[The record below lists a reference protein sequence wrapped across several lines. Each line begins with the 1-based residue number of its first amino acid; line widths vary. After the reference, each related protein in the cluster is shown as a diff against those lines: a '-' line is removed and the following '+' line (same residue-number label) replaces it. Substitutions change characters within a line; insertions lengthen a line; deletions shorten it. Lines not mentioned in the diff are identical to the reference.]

1 PNAENLLRD
10 AAKNGGF
17 IDRDGNNGP
26 NLTAEWDAD
35 SDGDPDTYYQAD
47 NGYLLEANLIQ
58 AINDIL
64 ARASSGTAVSIL
76 ATADEGEGNLVQA
89 YFRPTVPVDLTE
101 VTWIGYLQSL
111 WVDSHGNLRE
121 DTDQDHGLD
130 VTKDSVVTY
139 FLDPATGDTKV
150 KRFGTSTPYPNVD
163 TDPYDLLQMNE
174 VIPVW
179 EAGTRLAQR
188 NASSRTI
195 FTYLDKDK
203 DGQVD
208 TGEVVNFDTSSAPSI
223 KPYLGVKDNATWS
236 YLGAGH
242 DERVTNLIEFTRGE
256 DKDSS
261 GLKTRT

>member
-1 PNAENLLRD
+1 DSFVILLTDGVSTMDRMIPDFLKDYDSDSNDPGTYPDYGSNHLDDVALYARTNNLRDDLDGDQNLILYTIYAFGSDPNAENLLKD

-76 ATADEGEGNLVQA
+76 ATAEEGEGNLVQA
-89 YFRPTVPVDLTE
+89 YFRPTVPVDLTQ

-111 WVDSHGNLRE
+111 WVDSHGYLRE

-150 KRFGTSTPYPNVD
+150 KRFSTSTPYPNVD
-163 TDPYDLLQMNE
+163 TDPYTILQMN
-174 VIPVW
+174 
-179 EAGTRLAQR
+179 
-188 NASSRTI
+188 
-195 FTYLDKDK
+195 
-203 DGQVD
+203 
-208 TGEVVNFDTSSAPSI
+208 
-223 KPYLGVKDNATWS
+223 
-236 YLGAGH
+236 
-242 DERVTNLIEFTRGE
+242 
-256 DKDSS
+256 
-261 GLKTRT
+261 